1 MLPDFA
7 KIASLMEELAD
18 DNDRLRAV
26 NAELNA
32 RLEAASAQQAR
43 KEEEEVQVKTASA
56 SAVDVTCAKLIAGGF
71 ITPEQMC
78 QTKQAFLEDPDAS
91 HRVIQAILDQQEQF
105 KSAALSDSLRGGHVV
120 DARAG
125 KPGTD
130 EDDERAY
137 NRILSYL
144 Q

>member
-18 DNDRLRAV
+18 DNDRLRSV
-26 NAELNA
+26 NAALNA

-43 KEEEEVQVKTASA
+43 KPEEEVQVKTASA
-56 SAVDVTCAKLIAGGF
+56 SAVDVTCAKLIAGGL
-71 ITPEQMC
+71 ITPDQMC

>member
-7 KIASLMEELAD
+7 KIASLMDELAD

-26 NAELNA
+26 NAALNA

-43 KEEEEVQVKTASA
+43 KEEEVQVKTASA
-56 SAVDVTCAKLIAGGF
+56 STVDVTCAKLIAGGL
-71 ITPEQMC
+71 ITPDQMC
-78 QTKQAFLEDPDAS
+78 QTKQAFLEDPDAA

>member
-18 DNDRLRAV
+18 DNDRLRSV
-26 NAELNA
+26 NAALNA

-43 KEEEEVQVKTASA
+43 KPEEEVQVKTASA
-56 SAVDVTCAKLIAGGF
+56 SAVDVTCAKLIAGGL
-71 ITPEQMC
+71 ITPDQMC

-125 KPGTD
+125 KPGAD

>member
-56 SAVDVTCAKLIAGGF
+56 SAVDVTCAKLIAGGL
-71 ITPEQMC
+71 ITPDQMC

>member
-32 RLEAASAQQAR
+32 RLEAASAQQVR
-43 KEEEEVQVKTASA
+43 KEEEVQVKTASA

>member
-26 NAELNA
+26 NAALNA

-43 KEEEEVQVKTASA
+43 KPEEEEVQVKTASA
-56 SAVDVTCAKLIAGGF
+56 SAVDVTCAKLIAGGL
-71 ITPEQMC
+71 ITPDQMC
-78 QTKQAFLEDPDAS
+78 QTKPAFLEDPDAP
-91 HRVIQAILDQQEQF
+91 HRVIQQEQF

>member
-32 RLEAASAQQAR
+32 RLEAASAQQVR

-56 SAVDVTCAKLIAGGF
+56 SAVDVTCAKLIAGGL
-71 ITPEQMC
+71 ITPDQMC

-105 KSAALSDSLRGGHVV
+105 KSAALSDALRGGHVV